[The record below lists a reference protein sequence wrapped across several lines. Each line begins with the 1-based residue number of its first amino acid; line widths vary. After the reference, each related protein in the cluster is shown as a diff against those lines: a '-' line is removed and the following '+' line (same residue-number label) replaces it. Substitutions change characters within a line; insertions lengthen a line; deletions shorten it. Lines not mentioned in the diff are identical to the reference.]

1 LEEGRIMVA
10 RGLPR
15 QQARRWLMGD
25 KSGLTG
31 HAGGSDAQ
39 PLVWEK
45 HDMSLSPREMLAR
58 LVAFPSVSTSSNLD
72 IIGFCRDWLNS
83 HGVESTLVMSPEGDK
98 ANLYASIGPQVEGG
112 IVFSGHT
119 DVVPVEGQNW
129 TTDPWTLTERN
140 GRLHGR
146 GATDMKGF
154 DALVLA
160 LVPEIVKF
168 PLKRPVHIA
177 LSYDEEIACRGAPSM
192 VEAMARSIPRPAAV
206 IVGSPTGHA
215 VVTGHKA
222 SVQLR
227 TRVTGYAVHSSR
239 IDQGVSAVMSAARLI
254 AWHEDVMEE
263 NRRRADPAN
272 PFEPPYTTLH
282 CGMMAG
288 GNAANVVSSSAW
300 FFSDIRAIPTE
311 SPRDYL
317 ERYQTYVREV
327 VEPRMKAIAP
337 ETGVSVELIA
347 EVPGLRPEADGEAER
362 LMRRITGDNGTH
374 VVSYGT
380 EAGIFQRVGWSTVV
394 CGPGDIAQ
402 AHQPDEYIEV
412 SELDA
417 GERLLRRIIGELC
430 A

>member
-1 LEEGRIMVA
+1 
-10 RGLPR
+10 
-15 QQARRWLMGD
+15 
-25 KSGLTG
+25 
-31 HAGGSDAQ
+31 
-39 PLVWEK
+39 
-45 HDMSLSPREMLAR
+45 MSMSPREMLAR
-58 LVAFPSVSTSSNLD
+58 LIAFPSVSTSSNLD
-72 IIGFCRDWLNS
+72 IINFCRNWLNS
-83 HGVESTLVMSPEGDK
+83 HGVESHLIMSPQGDK
-98 ANLYASIGPQVEGG
+98 ANLYATIGPRVEGG
-112 IVFSGHT
+112 IVLSGHT

-129 TTDPWTLTERN
+129 STDPWTLTERG
-140 GRLHGR
+140 GRLYGR

-160 LVPEIVKF
+160 LVPEMVRA

-177 LSYDEEIACRGAPSM
+177 LSYDEEIACRGAPFM
-192 VEAMARSIPRPAAV
+192 VQAMAGSIPAPSAV
-206 IVGSPTGHA
+206 IVGEPTRHA

-227 TRVTGYAVHSSR
+227 TQVTGYAVHSSR
-239 IDQGVSAVMSAARLI
+239 IDQGVSAVMNAARLI
-254 AWHEDVMEE
+254 AWHEDVMDE
-263 NRRRADPAN
+263 NRRRADPRN

-311 SPRDYL
+311 NPMDYL
-317 ERYQTYVREV
+317 VRYEAFIRDVI
-327 VEPRMKAIAP
+327 EPRMKTIAP
-337 ETGVSVELIA
+337 QTGVSVELVA
-347 EVPGLRPEADGEAER
+347 EVPGLKPETDGEAER
-362 LMRRITGDNGTH
+362 MMRRLTGDNGTH

-380 EAGIFQRVGWSTVV
+380 EAGLFQQAGWSTVV

-412 SELDA
+412 SEFQA
-417 GERLLRRIIGELC
+417 GEAVLRRLVADLC

>member
-1 LEEGRIMVA
+1 ML
-10 RGLPR
+10 
-15 QQARRWLMGD
+15 
-25 KSGLTG
+25 
-31 HAGGSDAQ
+31 DAF
-39 PLVWEK
+39 PWEK
-45 HDMSLSPREMLAR
+45 HDMSLSSREMLAR

-72 IIGFCRDWLNS
+72 IINFCRDWLNS

-98 ANLYASIGPQVEGG
+98 ANLYATIGPKVEGG
-112 IVFSGHT
+112 VVFSGHT
-119 DVVPVEGQNW
+119 DVVPVDGQNW
-129 TTDPWTLTERN
+129 TTDPWTLTEKN
-140 GRLHGR
+140 GRLYGR
-146 GATDMKGF
+146 GSADMKGF

-160 LVPEIVKF
+160 LVPEMVNAS
-168 PLKRPVHIA
+168 LKRPVHIA

-192 VEAMARSIPRPAAV
+192 VDAMARSLPQPAAV
-206 IVGSPTGHA
+206 IVGEPTRHA

-227 TRVTGYAVHSSR
+227 TQVTGYAVHSSR
-239 IDQGVSAVMSAARLI
+239 IDQGVSAVMNAARLI
-254 AWHEDVMEE
+254 TWHEDVMEE

-282 CGMMAG
+282 CGMVAG

-317 ERYQTYVREV
+317 NRYEAYIREI
-327 VEPRMKAIAP
+327 VEPRMKAIRP
-337 ETGVSVELIA
+337 ETGVAVELIA
-347 EVPGLRPEADGEAER
+347 EVPGLRPETDGEAER
-362 LMRRITGDNGTH
+362 LMRRLTGDNGTH

-380 EAGIFQRVGWSTVV
+380 EAGIFQRAGWSTVV

-402 AHQPDEYIEV
+402 AHQPDEYIEI
-412 SELDA
+412 SELEA

>member
-1 LEEGRIMVA
+1 
-10 RGLPR
+10 
-15 QQARRWLMGD
+15 
-25 KSGLTG
+25 
-31 HAGGSDAQ
+31 
-39 PLVWEK
+39 
-45 HDMSLSPREMLAR
+45 MSLSSREMLAR

-72 IIGFCRDWLNS
+72 IINFCRDWLNS

-98 ANLYASIGPQVEGG
+98 ANLYATIGPKVEGG

-119 DVVPVEGQNW
+119 DVVPAEGQNW
-129 TTDPWTLTERN
+129 TTDPWTLTEKN
-140 GRLHGR
+140 GRLYGR
-146 GATDMKGF
+146 GSADMKGF

-160 LVPEIVKF
+160 LVPEMANM

-192 VEAMARSIPRPAAV
+192 VEAMARSVPRPAAV
-206 IVGSPTGHA
+206 IVGEPTRHA

-227 TRVTGYAVHSSR
+227 TQVTGYAVHSSR
-239 IDQGVSAVMSAARLI
+239 IDQGVSAVMNAARLI

-282 CGMMAG
+282 CGMVAG

-317 ERYQTYVREV
+317 DRYEAYIREV
-327 VEPRMKAIAP
+327 VEPRMKAIRP
-337 ETGVSVELIA
+337 ETGVAVELIA
-347 EVPGLRPEADGEAER
+347 EVPGLRPETDGEAER
-362 LMRRITGDNGTH
+362 VMRRLTGDNGTH

-380 EAGIFQRVGWSTVV
+380 EAGIFQRAGWSTVV

-402 AHQPDEYIEV
+402 AHQPDEYIEI
-412 SELDA
+412 SELES

>member
-1 LEEGRIMVA
+1 M
-10 RGLPR
+10 
-15 QQARRWLMGD
+15 
-25 KSGLTG
+25 
-31 HAGGSDAQ
+31 
-39 PLVWEK
+39 
-45 HDMSLSPREMLAR
+45 SPREMLAR
-58 LVAFPSVSTSSNLD
+58 LIAFPSVSTSSNLD
-72 IIGFCRDWLNS
+72 IIDFCRDWLNS
-83 HGVESTLVMSPEGDK
+83 HGVESHVVMSPEGDK
-98 ANLYASIGPQVEGG
+98 ANLYATIGPRVEGG
-112 IVFSGHT
+112 IVLSGHT

-129 TTDPWTLTERN
+129 TTDPWTLTEKN
-140 GRLHGR
+140 GRLYGR

-160 LVPEIVKF
+160 LVPEMVRA
-168 PLKRPVHIA
+168 PLKRPIHIA

-192 VEAMARSIPRPAAV
+192 VRAMVESIPAPSAV
-206 IVGSPTGHA
+206 IVGEPTRHA

-227 TRVTGYAVHSSR
+227 TQVTGYAVHSSR
-239 IDQGVSAVMSAARLI
+239 IDQGVSAVMNAARLI

-263 NRRRADPAN
+263 NRRQVDPEN

-311 SPRDYL
+311 RPVDYL
-317 ERYQTYVREV
+317 ARYETYIRDVI
-327 VEPRMKAIAP
+327 EPRMKAIAP
-337 ETGVSVELIA
+337 ETGVAVELVA
-347 EVPGLRPEADGEAER
+347 EVPGLKPETDGAAER
-362 LMRRITGDNGTH
+362 LMRRLTGDNGTH

-380 EAGIFQRVGWSTVV
+380 EAGLFQRVGWSTVV

-402 AHQPDEYIEV
+402 AHQPDEYIEI
-412 SELDA
+412 SEFQA
-417 GERLLRRIIGELC
+417 GEAILRRLIGDLC

>member
-1 LEEGRIMVA
+1 M
-10 RGLPR
+10 P
-15 QQARRWLMGD
+15 
-25 KSGLTG
+25 
-31 HAGGSDAQ
+31 
-39 PLVWEK
+39 
-45 HDMSLSPREMLAR
+45 LSPREMLAR

-83 HGVESTLVMSPEGDK
+83 HGVESHVVMSPEGDK
-98 ANLYASIGPQVEGG
+98 ANLYATIGPQVEGG
-112 IVFSGHT
+112 IVLSGHT

-129 TTDPWTLTERN
+129 STDPWTLTERN
-140 GRLHGR
+140 GRLYGR

-160 LVPEIVKF
+160 LAPEMVRA

-192 VEAMARSIPRPAAV
+192 VQAMARSIPAPSAV
-206 IVGSPTGHA
+206 IVGEPTRHA

-227 TRVTGYAVHSSR
+227 TQVTGYAVHSSR
-239 IDQGVSAVMSAARLI
+239 IDQGVSAVMNAARLI

-263 NRRRADPAN
+263 NRRRVDPAN

-282 CGMMAG
+282 CGMVAG

-311 SPRDYL
+311 SPMDYL
-317 ERYQTYVREV
+317 ARYEAYIRDV

-337 ETGVSVELIA
+337 DTGIAVEVIA
-347 EVPGLRPEADGEAER
+347 EVPGLKPETDGAAER
-362 LMRRITGDNGTH
+362 LMRRLTGDNGTH

-380 EAGIFQRVGWSTVV
+380 EAGLFQRVGWSTVV

-402 AHQPDEYIEV
+402 AHQPDEYIEIG
-412 SELDA
+412 EFQA
-417 GERLLRRIIGELC
+417 GEAVLRRLIGDLC

>member
-1 LEEGRIMVA
+1 MCL
-10 RGLPR
+10 
-15 QQARRWLMGD
+15 
-25 KSGLTG
+25 
-31 HAGGSDAQ
+31 
-39 PLVWEK
+39 
-45 HDMSLSPREMLAR
+45 MSLSPREMLAR

-83 HGVESTLVMSPEGDK
+83 HGVESHVVMSPEGDK
-98 ANLYASIGPQVEGG
+98 ANLYATIGPQVEGG
-112 IVFSGHT
+112 IVLSGHT

-129 TTDPWTLTERN
+129 STDPWTLTERN
-140 GRLHGR
+140 GRLYGR

-160 LVPEIVKF
+160 LVPEMVRA

-192 VEAMARSIPRPAAV
+192 VQAMARSIPAPSAV
-206 IVGSPTGHA
+206 IVGEPTRHA

-227 TRVTGYAVHSSR
+227 TQVTGYAVHSSR
-239 IDQGVSAVMSAARLI
+239 IDQGVSAVMNAARLI
-254 AWHEDVMEE
+254 TWHEDVMEE
-263 NRRRADPAN
+263 NRRRVDPEN

-300 FFSDIRAIPTE
+300 FFTDIRAIPTE
-311 SPRDYL
+311 SPMDYL
-317 ERYQTYVREV
+317 ARYEAYIRDV

-337 ETGVSVELIA
+337 DTGIAVEVIA
-347 EVPGLRPEADGEAER
+347 EVPGLKPETDGAAER
-362 LMRRITGDNGTH
+362 LMRRLTGDNGTH

-380 EAGIFQRVGWSTVV
+380 EAGLFQRVGWSTVV

-412 SELDA
+412 SEFQA
-417 GERLLRRIIGELC
+417 GEAVLRRLIADLC